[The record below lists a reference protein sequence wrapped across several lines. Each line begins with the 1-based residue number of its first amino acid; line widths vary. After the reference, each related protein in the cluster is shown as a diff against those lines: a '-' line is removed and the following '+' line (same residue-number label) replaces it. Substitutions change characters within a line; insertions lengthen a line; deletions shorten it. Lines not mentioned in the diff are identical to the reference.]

1 MGFIKQT
8 TRPIDEPLT
17 GRRQGDTV
25 GRLTEENTDAE
36 LGFQFLQRGTDG
48 GLRNSQPGGRLG
60 DRTAIGNSDG
70 VGQLAE
76 RVSHRFYR
84 G

>member
-1 MGFIKQT
+1 M

-48 GLRNSQPGGRLG
+48 GCEIPNRADASVIEPLSA
-60 DRTAIGNSDG
+60 TAT
-70 VGQLAE
+70 A
-76 RVSHRFYR
+76 
-84 G
+84 